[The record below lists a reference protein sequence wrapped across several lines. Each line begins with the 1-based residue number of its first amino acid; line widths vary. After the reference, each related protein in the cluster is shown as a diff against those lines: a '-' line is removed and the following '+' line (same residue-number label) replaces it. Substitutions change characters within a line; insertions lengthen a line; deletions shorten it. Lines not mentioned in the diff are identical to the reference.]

1 MSAAGLDKASRAA
14 GIDKTGRAAGELPS
28 EIKNTPIRRR
38 VTDLDHAGGDT
49 GAMQVFASLRDANV
63 VLDGPVGCHV
73 MPAVAVINY
82 TDSLPYLQNVTCS
95 ELSETEV
102 TLAGT
107 LGVLKEKVAAAAA
120 DGKQVFIVSTPV
132 SELIGATWTTEHIH
146 EKGSALFFDSHSLDD
161 DEWRARDRALLFLWA
176 HRDHFI
182 ERGTSTPPRTST
194 RPLVNIVGPT
204 YGNFNSYS
212 DLAEI
217 KRLIAGIG
225 AEVNLVFPFE
235 SSAHD
240 TARLADAAAT
250 VVMYREYGSSLAH
263 EVGLPTFFAPIGL
276 EPTTRFLRDLGAV
289 LGLEA
294 DVAAFIAREKTE
306 TLAAWHDIWR
316 STHSDFFANAPVA
329 IVAPPTYKD
338 GLTYY
343 LGEELGLPVAF
354 SAYRTGP
361 QSAPSDEVRDAL
373 RGLSP
378 APMLVLGSINERM
391 ILAQEA
397 LPSRF
402 LQCSFPGAVVRRATG
417 TPFVGYAGALWLLQ
431 CVCETLFD
439 VLFAN
444 LPTSAVPPERASV
457 PTRDLLRDAPGV
469 AAANGKGQN
478 SIATWTDEAKA
489 LAELTVKRVPFF
501 VRVSVNKKLRAEAEK
516 LAGQR
521 GCDVDEAIVREVTAR
536 YAPRN

>member
-1 MSAAGLDKASRAA
+1 MSTVRENIAEA
-14 GIDKTGRAAGELPS
+14 ELPS
-28 EIKNTPIRRR
+28 AIVNTPIRKR

-82 TDSLPYLQNVTCS
+82 TDAIPYLQNVTCS

-107 LGVLKEKVAAAAA
+107 LGALKAKVAAASAA
-120 DGKQVFIVSTPV
+120 GRQVFIVSTPV
-132 SELIGATWTTEHIH
+132 SELIGAAWTTENAHVP
-146 EKGSALFFDSHSLDD
+146 GSPLFFDSHSLDD
-161 DEWRARDRALLFLWA
+161 DEWKSRDRALLFLWQ
-176 HRDHFI
+176 HREHFVAPL
-182 ERGTSTPPRTST
+182 RATPALPKL
-194 RPLVNIVGPT
+194 RPSVNIIGPT

-212 DLAEI
+212 DLFEL

-225 AEVNLVFPFE
+225 ANVNLVYPFE
-235 SSAHD
+235 AESSD
-240 TARLADAAAT
+240 TARLSDAGAT
-250 VVMYREYGSSLAH
+250 VVMYREYGTSLAR

-276 EPTTRFLRDLGAV
+276 EPTTRFLRDLGAA
-289 LGLEA
+289 LGLDAQA
-294 DVAAFIAREKTE
+294 DAFIRLEKKT

-316 STHSDFFANAPVA
+316 STHSDFFANAPIA

-338 GLTYY
+338 GLSYY
-343 LGEELGLPVAF
+343 LGEELGLPIAF

-361 QSAPSDEVRDAL
+361 ESMPNEAVRRALCDASPS
-373 RGLSP
+373 
-378 APMLVLGSINERM
+378 PMLLFGSINERM
-391 ILAQEA
+391 IVAQEH

-417 TPFVGYAGALWLLQ
+417 TPFVGYAGAVWLLQ

-444 LPTSAVPPERASV
+444 LPTSATPPVRATAS
-457 PTRDLLRDAPGV
+457 TTALLREGTATV
-469 AAANGKGQN
+469 TESGKGRN
-478 SIATWTDEAKA
+478 SVIAWTAEAKA
-489 LAELTVKRVPFF
+489 LSEKTLKRVPFF
-501 VRVSVNKKLRAEAEK
+501 VRVSVDKKLRAEAEK
-516 LAGQR
+516 LAR
-521 GCDVDEAIVREVTAR
+521 ERDCDVDGAIVREITAR
-536 YAPRN
+536 FAPNR

>member
-1 MSAAGLDKASRAA
+1 MPQIRENIQQS
-14 GIDKTGRAAGELPS
+14 ELPS
-28 EIKNTPIRRR
+28 DVVNTPIPKR

-49 GAMQVFASLRDANV
+49 GAMQAFASLRDVNV

-82 TDSLPYLQNVTCS
+82 TDSVPYLQNVTCS

-107 LGVLKEKVAAAAA
+107 LGALKIKVAEATAQ
-120 DGKQVFIVSTPV
+120 GRQVFIVSTPV
-132 SELIGATWTTEHIH
+132 SELIGAAWTTEHADV
-146 EKGSALFFDSHSLDD
+146 KGSALFFDSHSLDD
-161 DEWRARDRALLFLWA
+161 DEWKSRDRALLFLWEN
-176 HRDHFI
+176 RDHYV
-182 ERGTSTPPRTST
+182 RPAGVPAHPPKT
-194 RPLVNIVGPT
+194 RPRVNVIGPT

-225 AEVNLVFPFE
+225 AEVNLVYPFE
-235 SSAHD
+235 SASYD
-240 TARLADAAAT
+240 TPHLADADASI
-250 VVMYREYGSSLAH
+250 VMYQEYGKSLAR
-263 EVGLPTFFAPIGL
+263 EVGLPAFFAPVGL
-276 EPTTRFLRDLGAV
+276 EPTTTFLHELGAA

-294 DVAAFIAREKTE
+294 EARAFIALEKKT
-306 TLAAWHDIWR
+306 TLAAWQDIWR
-316 STHSDFFANAPVA
+316 STHSDFFANAPIA

-343 LGEELGLPVAF
+343 LGEELGLPISF

-361 QSAPSDEVRDAL
+361 ESSPSTVVRAALCDA
-373 RGLSP
+373 SP
-378 APMLVLGSINERM
+378 SPMLVFGSINERM
-391 ILAQEA
+391 IIAQEK

-417 TPFVGYAGALWLLQ
+417 TPFVGYAGAVWLLQ

-444 LPTSAVPPERASV
+444 LPTSAAPAMKATAA
-457 PTRDLLRDAPGV
+457 TREIMNDAHTIV
-469 AAANGKGQN
+469 AESGKGRN
-478 SIATWTDEAKA
+478 SVLGWTDDAKA
-489 LAELTVKRVPFF
+489 LAEKTLKRVPFF
-501 VRVSVNKKLRAEAEK
+501 VRVSVNKKLRAEAEA
-516 LAGQR
+516 LARER
-521 GCDVDEAIVREVTAR
+521 GTDVTAEIIGEITAR
-536 YAPRN
+536 YSPR